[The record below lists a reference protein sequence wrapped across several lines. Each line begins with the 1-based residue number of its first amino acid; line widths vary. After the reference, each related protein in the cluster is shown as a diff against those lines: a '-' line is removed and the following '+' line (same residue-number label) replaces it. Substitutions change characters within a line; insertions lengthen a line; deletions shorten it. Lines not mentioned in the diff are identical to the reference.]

1 MKALILSEY
10 NRLDYVDYP
19 VPEIRPH
26 DVLVRVRAC
35 GICGSDIHGLD
46 GSSGRRLPPLIMG
59 HEAAGDI
66 ERVGS
71 EVARWKVGDRVTF
84 DSTIYCGSDC
94 DPCRRGL
101 TNLCEQ
107 RKVVGVSIPEYRA
120 HGAFA
125 EYVALPEHILYRLPE
140 AVTYQQGA
148 GVEPL
153 SIAVHAVSLAPVTPD
168 SSVVVVGSGV
178 IGLML
183 IQVLHAK
190 DVHNIVAVDL
200 SPDRLTMAAKLG
212 ATTTL
217 LSNEPD
223 ILARIRSLTSPDG
236 ADVTFEAVGITPTVT
251 LAIESARKGG
261 TVVLVGNVS
270 PQVTVPLQAIVTR
283 QLTVH
288 GSATSC
294 GEYPECIDLIASGKV
309 DAMALIGAVA
319 PLSEGAAWFE
329 RLRNGENGLIKVILE
344 P

>member
-1 MKALILSEY
+1 MKALVLTEY
-10 NRLDYVDYP
+10 NRLDYTDVP
-19 VPEIRPH
+19 VPELGPH

-35 GICGSDIHGLD
+35 GICGSDVHGMD
-46 GSSGRRLPPLIMG
+46 GSSGRRIPPLIMG

-66 ERVGS
+66 ECVGS
-71 EVARWKVGDRVTF
+71 DVTAWKPGDRITF
-84 DSTIYCGSDC
+84 DSTIYCLEC
-94 DPCRRGL
+94 EPCKRGL
-101 TNLCEQ
+101 TNLCER

-120 HGAFA
+120 NGAFA

-153 SIAVHAVSLAPVTPD
+153 SIGVHAVSLAPVTPE
-168 SSVVVVGSGV
+168 STVVVVGAGV

-183 IQVLHAK
+183 IQTLHAK
-190 DVHNIVAVDL
+190 DVRRVVAVDL
-200 SPDRLTMAAKLG
+200 SPDRLETAAQLG
-212 ATTTL
+212 AETTL
-217 LSNEPD
+217 LSSEPD
-223 ILARIRSLTSPDG
+223 ILERVRAATSADG

-251 LAIESARKGG
+251 LAIEAARKGG
-261 TVVLVGNVS
+261 HVVLVGNVS

-283 QLTVH
+283 QLTIH

-319 PLSEGAAWFE
+319 PLGEGAAWFE
-329 RLRNGENGLIKVILE
+329 RLRKGEQGLIKVILE

>member
-1 MKALILSEY
+1 MKALMLREY
-10 NRLDYVDYP
+10 KRLDYIDVP
-19 VPEIRPH
+19 LPEIGPH
-26 DVLVRVRAC
+26 DVLLRVRAS
-35 GICGSDIHGLD
+35 GICGSDVHGLD

-66 ERVGS
+66 EGVGTD
-71 EVARWKVGDRVTF
+71 VTRWKVGDRVTF
-84 DSTIYCGSDC
+84 DSTIYCATDC

-101 TNLCEQ
+101 TNLCEK
-107 RKVVGVSIPEYRA
+107 RKVVGVSIAEYRA

-183 IQVLHAK
+183 IQVLHARE
-190 DVHNIVAVDL
+190 VRSIVAVDL
-200 SPDRLTMAAKLG
+200 SPDRLAMAA
-212 ATTTL
+212 
-217 LSNEPD
+217 SNDPD

-251 LAIESARKGG
+251 LAIEAARKGG

-270 PQVTVPLQAIVTR
+270 PQVTVPLQVIVTR

-319 PLSEGAAWFE
+319 PLSEGADWFE
-329 RLRNGENGLIKVILE
+329 RLRKGENGLIKVILE